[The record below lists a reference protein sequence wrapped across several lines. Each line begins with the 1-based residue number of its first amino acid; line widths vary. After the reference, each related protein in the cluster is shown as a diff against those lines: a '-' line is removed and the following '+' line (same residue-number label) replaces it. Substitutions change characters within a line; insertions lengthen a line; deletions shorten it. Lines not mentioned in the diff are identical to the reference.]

1 MTTGSSSATTGS
13 SSAQVSNPKKK
24 GWRLKTPWAT
34 VVASIVTAAGG
45 YFVAHAT
52 GTTAAAQTNQP
63 LPSVH
68 IIDVTWVLNGHG
80 RYEVTG
86 TARNL
91 TAGEVLWTFNQ
102 PISQN
107 TPLTIYPDPGP
118 CAADDN
124 GIFKCSLGFATG
136 TPSDYNIIVAV
147 VTDQQAYDFALQK
160 ERLVT
165 SANYLSTSDIPHVTG
180 PNTLD
185 SEEST
190 RTNCDNCH
198 G

>member
-1 MTTGSSSATTGS
+1 MATGS
-13 SSAQVSNPKKK
+13 SSAQVPNPKKK
-24 GWRLKTPWAT
+24 KWRLKSPLAT
-34 VVASIVTAAGG
+34 VVASIITAAGG

-52 GTTAAAQTNQP
+52 DTATAQASQP

-68 IIDVTWVLNGHG
+68 IIGVTWLPNGYG
-80 RYEVTG
+80 RFEVTG
-86 TARNL
+86 TAGNL

-107 TPLTIYPDPGP
+107 TPLVIYPDPGP

-124 GIFKCSLGFATG
+124 GVFNCSLGFATG
-136 TPSDYNIIVAV
+136 TPSDYNIIVAI
-147 VTDQQAYDFALQK
+147 VTDQQAYDFTLQK
-160 ERLVT
+160 EGLAP
-165 SANYLSTSDIPHVTG
+165 SGNYLSTSDIPHVTG
-180 PNTLD
+180 VNTLD
-185 SEEST
+185 SKEST

>member
-1 MTTGSSSATTGS
+1 MTIGS
-13 SSAQVSNPKKK
+13 SSAQIPNPKKK
-24 GWRLKTPWAT
+24 KWRLKTPWAT
-34 VVASIVTAAGG
+34 VIASIITAAGG
-45 YFVAHAT
+45 YFLAHAT
-52 GTTAAAQTNQP
+52 GATAAAQASQP

-68 IIDVTWVLNGHG
+68 IIDVTWVPNGYG
-80 RYEVTG
+80 RFEVTG
-86 TARNL
+86 TAKNL

-107 TPLTIYPDPGP
+107 TPLAIHADPGP

-124 GIFKCSLGFATG
+124 GIFNCSLGFANG

-147 VTDQQAYDFALQK
+147 VTDQQAYDFTLQK
-160 ERLVT
+160 VGLAP

-190 RTNCDNCH
+190 RTNCDSCH